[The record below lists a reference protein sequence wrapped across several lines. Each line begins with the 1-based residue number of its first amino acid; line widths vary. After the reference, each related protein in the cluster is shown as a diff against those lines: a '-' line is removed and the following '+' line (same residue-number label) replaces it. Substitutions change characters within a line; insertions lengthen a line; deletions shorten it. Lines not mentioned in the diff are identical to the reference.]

1 MNFANIFKYYGY
13 HFGEMISDKTGVRLI
28 ATVISAILVA
38 ISIVDLP
45 KAGDIAQVVQIGIAF
60 MTIFAI
66 VLLKKLDVIMNLKAD
81 DRKRIFNFITF
92 FNIIVLIFS
101 SVVNLPIFSSIAGR
115 SIRILLAL
123 FIIASFLIKSND
135 MYLVEK
141 K

>member
-13 HFGEMISDKTGVRLI
+13 HFAEMISDKTGLRLI
-28 ATVISAILVA
+28 ATVISAILIA

-45 KAGDIAQVVQIGIAF
+45 KASDIAQVVQIGIAF
-60 MTIFAI
+60 MTIFAV
-66 VLLKKLDVIMNLKAD
+66 VLLKKIDVIMNLKSE

-92 FNIIVLIFS
+92 FNIVVLIFS